1 LKSRDRAVVSVLR
14 IDLAYSSET
23 STNHMAKTAD
33 YPVRRKTR
41 LSITERSPQT
51 EHITRRGTMK
61 IMLRAAVA
69 AIRFGTIGPA
79 NAGENE
85 GEGTAAIR
93 WFTEIPGAV
102 AQAPV

>member
-1 LKSRDRAVVSVLR
+1 MTK
-14 IDLAYSSET
+14 
-23 STNHMAKTAD
+23 MANCL
-33 YPVRRKTR
+33 VRRKTR

-51 EHITRRGTMK
+51 EHVTRRGTMK

-69 AIRFGTIGPA
+69 AVRFGTIGSA

-85 GEGTAAIR
+85 GEGTAAIT
-93 WFTEIPGAV
+93 WFTEIPGSV

>member
-1 LKSRDRAVVSVLR
+1 MKSRDRAVVSVLR

-23 STNHMAKTAD
+23 STNHMKTAD

-41 LSITERSPQT
+41 LSVTERSPQT

-61 IMLRAAVA
+61 IMLRAAIA
-69 AIRFGTIGPA
+69 AIRFGTIGSA
-79 NAGENE
+79 NAGEDE
-85 GEGTAAIR
+85 GEGTAAIT

>member
-1 LKSRDRAVVSVLR
+1 
-14 IDLAYSSET
+14 
-23 STNHMAKTAD
+23 
-33 YPVRRKTR
+33 
-41 LSITERSPQT
+41 
-51 EHITRRGTMK
+51 MK

-69 AIRFGTIGPA
+69 AIRFGTIGSA